1 MNSDESPTQE
11 PQAQPAAPSGDGE
24 VDLPVNE
31 TEYQLLSQTQDLWID
46 QNDLQAPLPPET
58 DPPLGEEDAELADFV
73 AEAGALAQIGLNT
86 DDGESE
92 SSIAQ
97 IDPPTD
103 SQPTATAETVTRIA
117 ENVTEQLAE
126 RV

>member
-46 QNDLQAPLPPET
+46 QNELQAQLPPET
-58 DPPLGEEDAELADFV
+58 DPSLGEEDAEIADFV
-73 AEAGALAQIGLNT
+73 AEAGAFAQIPVNT

-92 SSIAQ
+92 SPIAQ
-97 IDPPTD
+97 IEPPTD
-103 SQPTATAETVTRIA
+103 RPE
-117 ENVTEQLAE
+117 E
-126 RV
+126 RR